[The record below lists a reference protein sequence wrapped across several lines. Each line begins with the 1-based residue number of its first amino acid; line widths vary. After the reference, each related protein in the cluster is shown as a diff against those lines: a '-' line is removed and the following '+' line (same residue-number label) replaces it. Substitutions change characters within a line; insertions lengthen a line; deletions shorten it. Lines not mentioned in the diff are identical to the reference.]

1 MQNRYRHVCVQAH
14 VHTNT
19 YMHIHVHPSSVCRRV
34 LVLMTWQQLIHRMN
48 ALPNTVPHYKATTV
62 EFLFP
67 ETQTPEMAQR
77 KQKVDLND
85 GAF

>member
-1 MQNRYRHVCVQAH
+1 MQKSLGVNDMATADTQ
-14 VHTNT
+14 
-19 YMHIHVHPSSVCRRV
+19 
-34 LVLMTWQQLIHRMN
+34 N
-48 ALPNTVPHYKATTV
+48 ALPNTVPHYKATTK
-62 EFLFP
+62 EFLFS